1 MQPYTELTSF
11 MVCSKIDVTKLDDPL
26 PTLPHNN
33 HNTSMLESDMI
44 EPSEYIDDDWVGY
57 TMYMGSI
64 LDVGIFFASAPI
76 QYSVWFQITISLSS
90 AKLEFVTASEATKLT
105 IYIYIYII
113 SILNNHHIP
122 QLQQYMTIILQ

>member
-1 MQPYTELTSF
+1 

>member
-76 QYSVWFQITISLSS
+76 QYSV
-90 AKLEFVTASEATKLT
+90 
-105 IYIYIYII
+105 
-113 SILNNHHIP
+113 
-122 QLQQYMTIILQ
+122 

>member
-11 MVCSKIDVTKLDDPL
+11 VVCSKIDVTKLDDPL

-105 IYIYIYII
+105 IYIYII

-122 QLQQYMTIILQ
+122 QLQQYMTTILQ